1 MQTWSISLH
10 GPSGIISTVDTG
22 EAQFVIG
29 TETAS
34 DVFSVQGDGIAPR
47 HAWVWISEAGVQ
59 VEDLGGGTLV
69 NGCQISERVQVEYPA
84 SVQVGDVTLVIEV
97 KAVQPVA
104 VFPTSSSLDITIP
117 PAGGGQ
123 KQSKLGGHDTA
134 EDSHTIEC
142 SEDCINRG
150 LFCRLKGSKQS
161 IADL

>member
-69 NGCQISERVQVEYPA
+69 NGYQITERVQVEYPA

-97 KAVQPVA
+97 KAVQPV
-104 VFPTSSSLDITIP
+104 
-117 PAGGGQ
+117 
-123 KQSKLGGHDTA
+123 
-134 EDSHTIEC
+134 E
-142 SEDCINRG
+142 
-150 LFCRLKGSKQS
+150 
-161 IADL
+161 